1 MKKGVTDFLAYDE
14 ENQVYYLDNEQKVKD
29 QVEKDHWKIVL
40 RTIIKDWRLYL
51 MLIPMLFIFICW
63 RYLPMYELLA
73 SFKYNFTGTNKVSEQ
88 YFCGFNNFNQL

>member
-73 SFKYNFTGTNKVSEQ
+73 SFKYNFTGTNKVSEA
-88 YFCGFNNFNQL
+88 FTILP